1 MKRKKILTSILATS
15 LALTTLF
22 ATACGGKNSSS
33 VYDPKL
39 DQAPDYSTYTNQ
51 FNFYGYSNPSD
62 GKWTIDGEQF
72 SAGEDFRTVERY
84 AEYKDAGM
92 TIFFPQTSARIEYSK
107 MNSDEVA
114 LNSWN
119 DVKQYYDMAQEA
131 GLTKAIF
138 DDTRLR
144 HLSTQDQTLIGE
156 GKTLS
161 GSGEKYGFAT
171 QEELD
176 AYVAKC
182 LSLYIDHPI
191 FYGVYLQDEPKYPK
205 AVAYGETYQSIK
217 RVAESVFNR
226 EIFVQYNLL
235 PLVTNSEQ
243 VNQFYPAVDG
253 YDCTDEACT
262 EQEAIARYTAYINL
276 FLDSTGADHVCYD
289 HYPLC
294 VDGIRSQYI
303 VGLQIVADICV
314 ARDIEFHFVAQTYS
328 QDADGVLT
336 VRVISEED
344 ARWLNNMLL
353 GFGVKNIGYF
363 TYWTKSDNWTAKG
376 EFFHPEGSFITRYGE
391 KTDVYYIMQKIM
403 AENQK
408 FAPTILNF
416 DYQGSAVYKLLPS
429 YSNSKHIA
437 LAYDTY
443 QFKKVTKVETNKEY
457 GLVTELYDKANNR
470 YMYMVQNLV
479 DPLVL
484 GYRVFQTVN
493 VTFASEYTHVAI
505 YKNGERIATQ
515 ALVNGVYTAKLAP
528 GEAVFLLPY

>member
-1 MKRKKILTSILATS
+1 MKRKKLLTSV
-15 LALTTLF
+15 LALSIAATTLF
-22 ATACGGKNSSS
+22 ATACGGDKSSSS
-33 VYDPKL
+33 VEDPKL
-39 DQAPDYSTYTNQ
+39 NQAPDYSTYTNQ
-51 FNFYGYSNPSD
+51 FDFYGYSNPTD
-62 GKWTIDGEQF
+62 GKWKIDGVEY

-84 AEYKDAGM
+84 AEYKEAGM
-92 TIFFPQTSARIEYSK
+92 TIFFPQTTAQIGYYEQK
-107 MNSDEVA
+107 EETWA
-114 LNSWN
+114 E
-119 DVKQYYDMAQEA
+119 VKQYYDMAQEA

-138 DDTRLR
+138 NDLQLR
-144 HLSTQDQTLIGE
+144 HLSTQQYSLVGPNKSLNGKGE
-156 GKTLS
+156 T
-161 GSGEKYGFAT
+161 YGFKTEA
-171 QEELD
+171 ELD
-176 AYVAKC
+176 AFVAEC
-182 LSLYIDHPI
+182 LSTYIDHPI
-191 FYGVYLQDEPKYPK
+191 FYGVYLQDEPTYEK
-205 AVAYGETYQSIK
+205 ATAYGETYRSIK
-217 RVAESVFNR
+217 RVAENVFNR

-243 VNQFYPAVDG
+243 VNKFYPAVDD
-253 YDCTDEACT
+253 YDCTDAACT
-262 EQEAIARYTAYINL
+262 EQEAIARYTAYMNM

-303 VGLQIVADICV
+303 VGMQIVADICA
-314 ARDIEFHFVAQTYS
+314 ARDIDFHFVAQTYS
-328 QDADGVLT
+328 QDADGTLT

-344 ARWLNNMLL
+344 ARWLNNTML

-363 TYWTKSDNWTAKG
+363 TYWTKSDNWTKDG
-376 EFFHPEGSFITRYGE
+376 EFFHPEGSFMTRYGE
-391 KTDVYYIMQKIM
+391 KTDVYYIMQKVM

-416 DYQGSAVYKLLPS
+416 DYQGSAIYKLLPS

-443 QFKKVTKVETNKEY
+443 QFKKVSKVETNKEY
-457 GLVTELYDKANNR
+457 GLVTELYDEANGN

-484 GYRVFQTVN
+484 GHRVFQTVN
-493 VTFASEYTHVAI
+493 VTFTSEYTHVAI